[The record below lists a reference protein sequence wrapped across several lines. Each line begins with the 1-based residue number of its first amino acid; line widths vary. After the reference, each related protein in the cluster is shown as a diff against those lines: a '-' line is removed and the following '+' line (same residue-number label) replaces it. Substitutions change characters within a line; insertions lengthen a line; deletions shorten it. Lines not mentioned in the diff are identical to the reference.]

1 MNTTVSNTPAASDQA
16 RERLSR
22 NLAQAIDDA
31 EELLR
36 LTAEQAGDRVAAV
49 RDRTKASLAQ
59 ARKELGRVQ
68 ADAAERAK
76 RAASSVDDYVHA
88 NPWKALGVVGVI
100 GMVVGALIAR
110 R

>member
-1 MNTTVSNTPAASDQA
+1 MNTPVTNLQAAKAQVRDK
-16 RERLSR
+16 LSED
-22 NLAQAIDDA
+22 LAQAIDDA
-31 EELLR
+31 EELIR
-36 LTAEQAGDRVAAV
+36 LTAEQTGERVAAV
-49 RDRTKASLAQ
+49 RDRAKASLAR
-59 ARKELGRVQ
+59 ARMELGRVH

-88 NPWKALGVVGVI
+88 NPWKALGVVGVL